1 MGSEKDTYKIEKFKG
16 TNFSFWKMQME
27 DYLYQKDLYLPIVE
41 KPKDMSDE
49 EWVVERKP
57 RGMTDAQW
65 MVLDRK
71 VLGAIR
77 LSLSKSVAFNIKGQ
91 ETTTDLMKALLN
103 LYEQPSAARKV
114 HLIKKLVN
122 LKMSENQSFKEHLNV
137 FNEVTDGLN
146 SVSIVFD
153 DEVLA
158 GIILGQMPESWS
170 TTCQSIANSFGKE
183 KLAFQ

>member
-1 MGSEKDTYKIEKFKG
+1 MGSEKDTYKIEKFNG
-16 TNFSFWKMQME
+16 MNFSFWKMQME

-41 KPKDMSDE
+41 KSKDMSDE

-91 ETTTDLMKALLN
+91 
-103 LYEQPSAARKV
+103 
-114 HLIKKLVN
+114 
-122 LKMSENQSFKEHLNV
+122 
-137 FNEVTDGLN
+137 
-146 SVSIVFD
+146 
-153 DEVLA
+153 
-158 GIILGQMPESWS
+158 
-170 TTCQSIANSFGKE
+170 
-183 KLAFQ
+183 